1 MKKII
6 LLAGFVAG
14 GVALAATAFANNWL
28 LYLPAIIS
36 GSGGGNEPAPNK
48 ESYNLLLFM
57 PAILAGSQG
66 GTEPEPPVEV
76 TGALNDTGIITSV
89 ADKDDAKYG
98 RDANP
103 ETSINND
110 DGHAGFSFTKLN
122 SVGNALDAT
131 AESWS
136 CVQDNVTGLIWSS
149 DQKESFRW
157 TAIEGLV
164 NKANTESLCGKTD
177 WRLPEV
183 GELVSIISYDADS
196 YTAGKTVDTAYFGD
210 TQVNPQ
216 TDGLVWY
223 WTATAVNQDN
233 QWGVT
238 FQPVYTPYNST
249 ETQQYVSLSNTLATE
264 EVELN
269 PVRLVS
275 GTIAI
280 SNFTPIGDGSTV
292 QDNNTGLIWK
302 RCLEGQTFSNGNCS
316 GTGTGKTWTQALA
329 LDDGTWRVP
338 NIKEL
343 HSLVGKEEYFPTPTT
358 TTGEYV
364 WSSSPYAGNTQNSW
378 LINFKDGLLWNA
390 ISQNPTESVVYVRL
404 VRNVPSE

>member
-14 GVALAATAFANNWL
+14 GVALSATAFANNWL

-57 PAILAGSQG
+57 PAILAGSQR
-66 GTEPEPPVEV
+66 GTEPEPPVGV
-76 TGALNDTGIITSV
+76 TGALNDTGITATVGSTG
-89 ADKDDAKYG
+89 KEDANYG
-98 RDANP
+98 RDADP
-103 ETSINND
+103 ETKSND
-110 DGHAGFSFTKLN
+110 DGYAGFSFTKLN
-122 SVGNALDAT
+122 STGNALDAT
-131 AESWS
+131 AEPWS

-157 TAIEGLV
+157 NQIDGLV
-164 NKANTESLCGKTD
+164 DKANTESLCGKKD

-183 GELVSIISYDADS
+183 GELVSIISYDTVS
-196 YTAGKTVDTAYFGD
+196 YDTGNTVDVAYFGD
-210 TQVNPQ
+210 TQVNPK
-216 TDGLVWY
+216 TGGLVWY
-223 WTATAVNQDN
+223 WTATAVDQSN

-238 FQPVYTPYNST
+238 FQPLYDTDK
-249 ETQQYVSLSNTLATE
+249 QYVSLSNTLSTG
-264 EVELN
+264 ELESQS
-269 PVRLVS
+269 VRLVS
-275 GTIAI
+275 GTLAT
-280 SNFTPIGDGSTV
+280 SNFTPIGDGDTV

-316 GTGTGKTWTQALA
+316 GTGAEKTWTQALA

-358 TTGEYV
+358 DEYV

-378 LINFKDGLLWNA
+378 MINFKDGLLWNA
-390 ISQNPTESVVYVRL
+390 ISQNPEEVAVYVRL
-404 VRNVPSE
+404 VRNVPAE